1 MARPA
6 TGWRLLRLCQGQR
19 LTVADTTIVR
29 LDTDAGL
36 GGWGECCPLG
46 RSYLAAYPEGIRT
59 GIGVLSVHLLGQDP
73 THMGAINVL
82 MVRLCRDMAM

>member
-29 LDTDAGL
+29 LDTDAGRR
-36 GGWGECCPLG
+36 GWGECCPLG

-73 THMGAINVL
+73 THIGAINVL
-82 MVRLCRDMAM
+82 MDEA

>member
-1 MARPA
+1 
-6 TGWRLLRLCQGQR
+6 
-19 LTVADTTIVR
+19 
-29 LDTDAGL
+29 
-36 GGWGECCPLG
+36 LG